1 MTETPTKSTVDSPG
15 RAGRGSAGRLVV
27 DGLLRRRELSIALVT
42 IVLALYFALT
52 TNGFADSSNYH
63 IIAQYFAPWA
73 IIAAGEV
80 MLLICGEIDLSAGYM
95 FTLSPFVL
103 AVFVNNGAPLIVALL
118 GALVVCACVGIANG
132 LIVTVLK
139 MPSFITTLGMFFLL
153 WGVALLLSGGSPVHA
168 PEGGALVAVVGGWQ
182 WSELCW
188 AIGIVIVMQI
198 VLSGTRFGVYTFAVG
213 GNPTAASEAG
223 IRTRRIKTAC
233 FALTSLLAGFAGILD
248 GVRVGSFDPTNG
260 GANYMFLAVASAVIG
275 GTALLGGSG
284 TVVGALIGAIALGIV
299 HEGFTLAG
307 INANAFNAVLG
318 IAVLAA
324 MMLNIYLG
332 RFSRAG
338 T

>member
-1 MTETPTKSTVDSPG
+1 M
-15 RAGRGSAGRLVV
+15 VV

-42 IVLALYFALT
+42 VALGLYFTFT
-52 TNGFADSSNYH
+52 TTGFNTGSNYH

-95 FTLSPFVL
+95 FTLAPFVL
-103 AVFVNNGAPLIVALL
+103 AVFVNNGAPLLIAVL
-118 GALVVCACVGIANG
+118 GALAVSACVGIANG
-132 LIVTVLK
+132 LIRTVLN

-153 WGVALLLSGGSPVHA
+153 WGIALLLSGGSPVQA
-168 PEGGALVAVVGGWQ
+168 PEGGALVSVLGGARWA
-182 WSELCW
+182 ELCW
-188 AIGIVIVMQI
+188 AVGIVIVMQV

-213 GNPTAASEAG
+213 GNPTGASEAG
-223 IRTRRIKTAC
+223 IRTRRVKTAC

-248 GVRVGSFDPTNG
+248 GIRVGSFDPTNG

-284 TVVGALIGAIALGIV
+284 TVVGAFIGAVALGIV
-299 HEGFTLAG
+299 HEGFNLAG

-318 IAVLAA
+318 VAVLAA
-324 MMLNIYLG
+324 MMLNIYLS

>member
-1 MTETPTKSTVDSPG
+1 MSEAPTESTVESP
-15 RAGRGSAGRLVV
+15 RPADGRGAGRLVA
-27 DGLLRRRELSIALVT
+27 DALLRRRELSIALVT
-42 IVLALYFALT
+42 IALGLYFTLT
-52 TNGFADSSNYH
+52 TTGFNTSSNYH

-103 AVFVNNGAPLIVALL
+103 AILINNGAPLIVALI
-118 GALVVCACVGIANG
+118 GSLVVCACIGAVNG
-132 LIVTVLK
+132 LIVTVLR

-153 WGVALLLSGGSPVHA
+153 WGIALILSGGSPVDA
-168 PEGGALVAVVGGWQ
+168 PSGGPVVSVFGGWS

-188 AIGIVIVMQI
+188 AVGIVVVMQV

-213 GNPTAASEAG
+213 GNPVGASEAG

-233 FALTSLLAGFAGILD
+233 FALSSLLAGFAGIID
-248 GVRVGSFDPTNG
+248 GIRVGSFDPTNG
-260 GANYMFLAVASAVIG
+260 GADYMFLAVASAVIG

-318 IAVLAA
+318 VAVLAA